1 MGNNPPFRAAP
12 VRVLVPPTAES
23 STTVCRRFLRTG
35 DRSSMPRILPQPN
48 NGEVHIFFSREGL
61 VSHFNS
67 IPADQRGN
75 LYNEDPDAFRGQVR
89 SSGEDGPLPPLA
101 AIPRGIGN
109 IPVSRPHYIYLV
121 EQYGWG
127 TTVMTGIGTAR
138 RATTSTPPSS
148 TPEGHVAAAGAHGQC
163 CGAGPGLPGQHR
175 PGIPGKSASSCCHL
189 SASGNPG
196 RLLGCFTRGSLS
208 CGDDAPHG
216 GTSEGKQLLAG
227 GAAGYCTGLFAIII
241 VPTNIFQ

>member
-148 TPEGHVAAAGAHGQC
+148 TPEGHVAAAGAHAHALGNAVGLALDYLASIGQAFQERVHHLVVIYQPPATLGGSWDVLREDPYHVVMMRPM
-163 CGAGPGLPGQHR
+163 GAHLR
-175 PGIPGKSASSCCHL
+175 VSSYWQV
-189 SASGNPG
+189 
-196 RLLGCFTRGSLS
+196 
-208 CGDDAPHG
+208 APPDIARDY
-216 GTSEGKQLLAG
+216 LR
-227 GAAGYCTGLFAIII
+227 
-241 VPTNIFQ
+241 

>member
-35 DRSSMPRILPQPN
+35 DRSSMPRTLPQPN

-89 SSGEDGPLPPLA
+89 SSGEEGPLPPLA

-138 RATTSTPPSS
+138 RATTSTPPTAPLRKGMWQQPAPTHTPGAMLWGWPWITWPASARHSRKECIILLSS
-148 TPEGHVAAAGAHGQC
+148 ISLRQPWAA
-163 CGAGPGLPGQHR
+163 
-175 PGIPGKSASSCCHL
+175 
-189 SASGNPG
+189 
-196 RLLGCFTRGSLS
+196 LGMFYARIL
-208 CGDDAPHG
+208 
-216 GTSEGKQLLAG
+216 
-227 GAAGYCTGLFAIII
+227 IMW
-241 VPTNIFQ
+241 